1 MKGLARRSQRGGYA
15 DLFIVCFHAF
25 MDRNS
30 GLYECGPIRYFHRPL
45 LPLRY
50 VVGLLLV
57 GLQQLSK
64 SNVMQ

>member
-1 MKGLARRSQRGGYA
+1 MKGLARRSQRG

-30 GLYECGPIRYFHRPL
+30 GLYECGPIRFFHRPL
-45 LPLRY
+45 LPSRY
-50 VVGLLLV
+50 VIGLLLV

-64 SNVMQ
+64 SSVMQ